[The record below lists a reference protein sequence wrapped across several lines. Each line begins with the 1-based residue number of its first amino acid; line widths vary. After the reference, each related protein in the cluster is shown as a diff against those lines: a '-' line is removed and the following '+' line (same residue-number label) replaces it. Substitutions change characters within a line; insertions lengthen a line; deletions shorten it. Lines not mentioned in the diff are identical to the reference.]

1 VPLSKIQSDILLQL
15 AAHRN
20 PESYVAG
27 AIPLNRD
34 GPRFSDD
41 IDIFHDREESV
52 AAAAAADTASL
63 VKAGFGVWW
72 LRREPGIYGAVVER
86 HGETT
91 KLEWVRDSDFRF
103 FPTCAMTCSAMCC
116 MSSTLRPTRPWQQPA
131 AANRA
136 TCSIF

>member
-1 VPLSKIQSDILLQL
+1 VPLSKIESEILLQL

-20 PESYVAG
+20 VAG

-63 VKAGFGVWW
+63 VKAGFGVSW

-103 FPTCAMTCSAMCC
+103 FPTVRDDMFGYVLHVIDIATNKA
-116 MSSTLRPTRPWQQPA
+116 LA
-131 AANRA
+131 AAGRREQA